1 MSGSNLLSDPFFPE
15 TEVQIIK
22 QLNYNIFMIMIEIFY
37 LDQVIKICFTF
48 EFFHKVSYV
57 RSD

>member
-22 QLNYNIFMIMIEIFY
+22 QLNYNIFMIMIES
-37 LDQVIKICFTF
+37 
-48 EFFHKVSYV
+48 FFNSFLIYTTLNSMSTLLIVG
-57 RSD
+57 DE